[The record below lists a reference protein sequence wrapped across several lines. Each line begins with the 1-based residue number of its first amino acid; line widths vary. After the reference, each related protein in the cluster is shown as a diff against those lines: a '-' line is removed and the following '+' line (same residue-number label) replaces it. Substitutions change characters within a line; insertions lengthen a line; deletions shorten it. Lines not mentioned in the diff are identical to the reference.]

1 MILFSHNLLICMNW
15 PVLGRL
21 GIYTVV
27 QSFCK
32 LYKTLA
38 QLGINECHSLILI
51 VTQREDSHI

>member
-1 MILFSHNLLICMNW
+1 MNW

-21 GIYTVV
+21 DIYTVV